1 MLSVVCLISRGNVF
15 LFLKCSYVICL
26 DSCCFSCDQLWLKSS
41 LREVVISYLKVQ
53 LSKEGIHSGGS
64 SMVCDFFY
72 VVREL
77 LDRIET
83 AKDNK
88 KLDDLQIEIPKE
100 HDNLHVNVLRKYT
113 TLNLQRLDYLKKM
126 EQYVMERGNSE

>member
-1 MLSVVCLISRGNVF
+1 MCL
-15 LFLKCSYVICL
+15 LFLKCSHVICL
-26 DSCCFSCDQLWLKSS
+26 DSCCLSCDQLWLKSS
-41 LREVVISYLKVQ
+41 LRGLVISYLKVQ
-53 LSKEGIHSGGS
+53 FSKERIHGGGS
-64 SMVCDFFY
+64 SMACDSFY

-113 TLNLQRLDYLKKM
+113 TLKLSIRIPSSIDLKKAPKNIN
-126 EQYVMERGNSE
+126 R